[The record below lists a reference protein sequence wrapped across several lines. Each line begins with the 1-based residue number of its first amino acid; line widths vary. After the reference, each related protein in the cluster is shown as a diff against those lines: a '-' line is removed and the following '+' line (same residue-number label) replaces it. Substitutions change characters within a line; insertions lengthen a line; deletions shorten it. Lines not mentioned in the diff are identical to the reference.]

1 MGMVKQKLSLQE
13 QLKALDK
20 RKDQLLDKRR
30 KEILN
35 IIEQTKSLEINDQI
49 LAGTLLFLHDDKNKT
64 HPILEEFK
72 KYLKPKR
79 AAHDKHKKIKAAIP
93 PREYA

>member
-1 MGMVKQKLSLQE
+1 MVKQKLSLQE

-64 HPILEEFK
+64 HPIL
-72 KYLKPKR
+72 
-79 AAHDKHKKIKAAIP
+79 
-93 PREYA
+93 